1 MISELRDVA
10 VLGNLAGSGLD
21 GDDNDGISEEKQQIL
36 GRFRLY
42 W

>member
-1 MISELRDVA
+1 MISEFA

-21 GDDNDGISEEKQQIL
+21 GDDNDGISEGKEQIL
-36 GRFRLY
+36 GRLRLY

>member
-21 GDDNDGISEEKQQIL
+21 GDDDDGISEEEE
-36 GRFRLY
+36 
-42 W
+42 